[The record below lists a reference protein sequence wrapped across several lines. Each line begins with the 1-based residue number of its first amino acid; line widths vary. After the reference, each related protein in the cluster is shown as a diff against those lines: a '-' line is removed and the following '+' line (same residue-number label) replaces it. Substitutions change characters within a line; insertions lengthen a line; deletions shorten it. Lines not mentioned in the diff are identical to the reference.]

1 VPVASQSFDT
11 GFYDGQ
17 DIYQVFRESYDTIQP
32 GWTWGP
38 SMVQVLTSFKD
49 KLGQVSTGA
58 TTVPD
63 VLTQVQADTV
73 NEIKGRGLSVA
84 S

>member
-1 VPVASQSFDT
+1 
-11 GFYDGQ
+11 
-17 DIYQVFRESYDTIQP
+17 
-32 GWTWGP
+32 
-38 SMVQVLTSFKD
+38 VLTSFKD